1 MFIVMLII
9 PMYGRILRGTDFQQG
24 PDSPN
29 PDLIIKM
36 FLLGSPLI
44 EKMPIAIIYL
54 FLVKSY

>member
-1 MFIVMLII
+1 MGGSKGEQAFN
-9 PMYGRILRGTDFQQG
+9 RG

-44 EKMPIAIIYL
+44 EKMPIVIIYL